1 LKLAVPT
8 ALTEPKY
15 MGQVAF
21 GCDELPGVAHEAV
34 AQKWVAA
41 VSEKDGLA
49 LAAMN
54 DGVYGSDFVDGE
66 MRLTLMRSPA
76 YSGHPINDR
85 PVTPSD
91 RYTIRQEQGERQ
103 FRFWFRA
110 GAADAVL
117 GDIDRVALSHN
128 EKPFVLSFYPTGTGK
143 KPAFPLVQLE
153 GEAVLMTA
161 FKRAAD
167 EKGYVIRLF
176 EPAGTARTAR
186 LRIASLGLDK
196 DLALSPFEIKTCV
209 LDPAACTLT
218 ECDLME
224 QPQG

>member
-1 LKLAVPT
+1 
-8 ALTEPKY
+8 

-41 VSEKDGLA
+41 VSERDGCA
-49 LAAMN
+49 LACVN

-91 RYTIRQEQGERQ
+91 RYTMRQEQGERQ

-110 GAADAVL
+110 GEAAAL
-117 GDIDRVALSHN
+117 MGDIDRVALSHN
-128 EKPFVLSFYPTGTGK
+128 EKPFVLSFYPTGVGK

-153 GEAVLMTA
+153 GDAVVMTA
-161 FKRAAD
+161 FKRAA
-167 EKGYVIRLF
+167 EGCGYVIRLF
-176 EPAGTARTAR
+176 EPTGAARTAL
-186 LRIASLGLDK
+186 LRIGPLGL
-196 DLALSPFEIKTCV
+196 ATEVSLSPFEIKSFV
-209 LDPAACTLT
+209 LDPKARTLS

-224 QPQG
+224 QPLG